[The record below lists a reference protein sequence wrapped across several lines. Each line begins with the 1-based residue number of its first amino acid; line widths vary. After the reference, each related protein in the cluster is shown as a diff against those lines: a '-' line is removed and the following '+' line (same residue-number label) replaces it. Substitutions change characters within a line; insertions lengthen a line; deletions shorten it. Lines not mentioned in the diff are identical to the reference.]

1 MKELVDWLKENVG
14 DEIRIVT
21 PQFERTEPL
30 DFKWIPQTDKQF
42 YAIVKEAPW
51 NILKGLGFG
60 KWDNMNNLIAENN
73 KKPKSDLVK
82 IPIINP
88 EDIPEGERPEYPSGY
103 LVVDVGRKDCPTEL
117 LEIDEDVI
125 LIPGE
130 WYDVIPDGFIV
141 TGLYGEQYPFKKGET
156 DDDIRF
162 GCLPYG
168 IRRIKST

>member
-1 MKELVDWLKENVG
+1 MKELIDWLKKNVG

-30 DFKWIPQTDKQF
+30 DFDWIPQTAEQF
-42 YAIVKEAPW
+42 YAIVEKAPW

-60 KWDNMNNLIAENN
+60 KWDSMNNLIAENSKRKQNDVHRIPFIN
-73 KKPKSDLVK
+73 K
-82 IPIINP
+82 P
-88 EDIPEGERPEYPSGY
+88 EED
-103 LVVDVGRKDCPTEL
+103 LVVDMSKRTDVPSEL
-117 LEIDEDVI
+117 LEVDEDVI

-130 WYDVIPDGFIV
+130 WYNIIPDGFIV
-141 TGLYGEQYPFKKGET
+141 TGLYGEQHPFKKGES

-168 IRRIKST
+168 IRRVINST